1 MSRQKVEVRR
11 EEILDAAVE
20 EVQRLGFA
28 STRVTDVAASLGVSS
43 GLIFYHFGTK
53 EKLLAAALEHAVER
67 DLARLERTV
76 ARATDP
82 LDAVRRVLALYSPQG
97 NAPGWTI
104 WVDAWAESLRSTD
117 MRTASRDLD
126 LRWKDVLAAQ
136 IRQGVS
142 DGLFTCADPDGSA
155 WRLSSLLDGLAVQVL
170 VHRTLTKRQLAEWVR
185 IAAAAE
191 LGITASA
198 LS

>member
-28 STRVTDVAASLGVSS
+28 STRVTDVAAALGVSS

-76 ARATDP
+76 AKAKDP

-142 DGLFTCADPDGSA
+142 DGLFTCPDPDGSA

-191 LGITASA
+191 LGITPSA